1 MGHGVQT
8 DDATAQPGYA
18 TTRPPGVRLT
28 ALPAGFGALLRSA
41 FDVHVH
47 GQPDILAGLQLRGS
61 DLETLRLA
69 HAYGISGWVLKSH
82 LWITTDRAR
91 ALQEQ
96 AAGLAFTVLGSITL
110 NPAMGGLSATLVEL
124 AAAHGARVVFLPT
137 WGAAADVARDGY
149 IARLLG
155 SAVRSFDTYAAANAI
170 SLLGADGRLSRA
182 AAEVIDACHALGL
195 SLATGHASLAE
206 SRAVAEYCARAGQ
219 RVLVTH
225 PLHYVSDPAELRVFA
240 ELGAYVEF
248 CNGSLLHPDGHLT
261 IRDVHAAI
269 SAVGP
274 EHAVLSTDAFSRWAP
289 PQPECLRMFAE
300 QLAYLGWSPAELHRM
315 LAVNPR
321 DFLGLAQ
328 DVAEPAQ
335 SFPAEDK

>member
-1 MGHGVQT
+1 MPV
-8 DDATAQPGYA
+8 DDAPLQPRGPQTAG
-18 TTRPPGVRLT
+18 
-28 ALPAGFGALLRSA
+28 LPLGFDSLIRSA

-47 GQPDILAGLQLRGS
+47 GQPDILAGLQLRGD
-61 DLETLRLA
+61 DLETVRLA

-91 ALQEQ
+91 LLQER
-96 AAGLAFTVLGSITL
+96 AASLDFTILGSITL

-149 IARLLG
+149 IARLLT
-155 SAVRSFDTYAAANAI
+155 SAVPSFREYAAANAI
-170 SLLGADGRLSRA
+170 SLLAADGRLSGPA
-182 AAEVIDACHALGL
+182 IEVLDACRELGL
-195 SLATGHASLAE
+195 SVATGHVSLAE

-219 RVLVTH
+219 QILVTH
-225 PLHYVSDPAELRVFA
+225 PLHYAADAAELARFA

-248 CNGSLLHPDGHLT
+248 CNGPLLHPDGHES
-261 IRDVHAAI
+261 IRTVHEAI
-269 SAVGP
+269 AVVGAN
-274 EHAVLSTDAFSRWAP
+274 HAVLTTDAFSRWAP
-289 PQPECLRMFAE
+289 PEPECLRMFAE

-321 DFLGLAQ
+321 AFLGLQRDQA
-328 DVAEPAQ
+328 DRLAAKE
-335 SFPAEDK
+335 S